1 MAEVHAC
8 SIEYRPGGT
17 QGRWGGQIALY
28 DATTEAQGAVV
39 MLKRRIIQ
47 DREHL
52 PPLVRLDQFEQCI
65 RAWRFEDQADYE
77 VSLIG
82 GTVVDGWV
90 ILVRRGDRQFQ
101 LRMAVAK
108 IGG

>member
-1 MAEVHAC
+1 
-8 SIEYRPGGT
+8 
-17 QGRWGGQIALY
+17 
-28 DATTEAQGAVV
+28 

-47 DREHL
+47 GREHL

-65 RAWRFEDQADYE
+65 RGWRFEDQADYE
-77 VSLIG
+77 VSLLG

-90 ILVRRGDRQFQ
+90 ILVRKGDRQFR

-108 IGG
+108 IAGYGSSIFAR